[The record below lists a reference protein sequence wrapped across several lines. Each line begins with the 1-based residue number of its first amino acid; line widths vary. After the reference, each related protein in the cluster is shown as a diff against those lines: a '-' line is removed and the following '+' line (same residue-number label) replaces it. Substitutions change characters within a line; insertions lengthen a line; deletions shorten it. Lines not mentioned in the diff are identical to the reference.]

1 MVFMK
6 VKFSIIFMKVR
17 FSICFMQM
25 KRFGSR
31 LCEAGEGDCS
41 RDSDCSGSLV
51 SCSSSLFL
59 FFSLVC
65 CPFSLFLFF
74 SQLWSL
80 VASLFL
86 FFGGLCLSQLASIF
100 LQQERSLFIYLENS
114 LKWTVF
120 NKYISQETS
129 NKFHYQKL
137 LRESSQSWFLF

>member
-6 VKFSIIFMKVR
+6 VKFSIMFMKVR

-59 FFSLVC
+59 FFSFSIFLFFSFSLWFVALFLFSS
-65 CPFSLFLFF
+65 FSLFLSTLIFGSF
-74 SQLWSL
+74 SFSLLWGALSL
-80 VASLFL
+80 STCLDLSATVAYRKTREIHIH
-86 FFGGLCLSQLASIF
+86 LS
-100 LQQERSLFIYLENS
+100 
-114 LKWTVF
+114 
-120 NKYISQETS
+120 
-129 NKFHYQKL
+129 
-137 LRESSQSWFLF
+137 